1 VLTKEIVILDGG
13 TGTDIQRRG
22 APMSG
27 ESWCAEVNL
36 THPEIVAAVHR
47 DYIAAGAQIITANT
61 FASSALLFNALG
73 RDNDLLEID
82 RAAVR
87 IAKEAANGIPVAGS
101 VSTMRPVI
109 AGTDRTSKQR
119 EWPEAEARAL
129 LRRKAEN
136 LVESGVQYLFCEMM
150 RDGDYSIYAIEAA
163 LATGLPVLAG
173 LSVERRADGE
183 LTGFGREDQLLRDF
197 APALAALKPQAM
209 AVMHTS
215 PNDTG
220 EALAILCESWTG
232 PFGAYPESGYFKM
245 PDWQFENIIPP
256 AELVKLARDWK
267 AQGATIFGG
276 CCGTGPE
283 HIGALA
289 AEFSPAN
296 ASPAP
301 TRHNR

>member
-1 VLTKEIVILDGG
+1 LLKNEVVILDGG

-27 ESWCAEVNL
+27 ETWCAEVNL

-47 DYIAAGAQIITANT
+47 DYIAAGAQVITANT

-73 RDNDLLEID
+73 RDEDLLKID

-87 IAKEAANGIPVAGS
+87 IAKEAANGIHVAGS

-109 AGTDRTSKQR
+109 PGTDRTSRQR
-119 EWPEAEARAL
+119 EWPETEARAL
-129 LRRKAEN
+129 LRRKIEN
-136 LVESGVQYLFCEMM
+136 LAEAGVDLLFCEMM

-197 APALAALKPQAM
+197 APKLAALKPQAM
-209 AVMHTS
+209 AIMHTS

-220 EALAILCESWTG
+220 DALAILKESWKG
-232 PFGAYPESGYFKM
+232 LLGAYPESGYFKM

-256 AELVKLARDWK
+256 TELVRLAHGWQ
-267 AQGATIFGG
+267 AQGVTIFGG

-283 HIGALA
+283 HIRALA
-289 AEFSPAN
+289 AEF
-296 ASPAP
+296 
-301 TRHNR
+301 R